1 LNGYTNANM
10 TGDVDSRKSTSS
22 YMMTFGR
29 KCHGNLDYKNVI
41 LSSTKEKF
49 IIVTKIVKGLL
60 WM

>member
-1 LNGYTNANM
+1 M